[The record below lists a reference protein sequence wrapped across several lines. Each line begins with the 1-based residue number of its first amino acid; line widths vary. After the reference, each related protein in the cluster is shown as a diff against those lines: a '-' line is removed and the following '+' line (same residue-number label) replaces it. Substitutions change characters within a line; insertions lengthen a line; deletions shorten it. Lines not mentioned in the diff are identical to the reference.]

1 MGHRILDA
9 RATVR
14 YMSGLLRRRHGA
26 LWGGRRSRTAPAG
39 PSSSLHIPDALGLRF
54 RGVDDLEPGLIID
67 DRYEVRRLLGR
78 GGMSAIYE
86 VAHRYTTRHLA
97 LKVLNGAYAS
107 HSIARRQLLDEA
119 RALGAVRHPYVIEVH
134 DAGFD
139 GSRVYVVTE
148 LLEGRS
154 LDGLLAARARLAWSD
169 VARVARHVTIA
180 LAATHGVGVLHRD
193 VKPSNVMI
201 VRGVQGELSKLLDF
215 GVAALPKGAG
225 DPAGADMLVGTPEY
239 MSPEQVRGDAMDAR
253 SDLYSLGITLFECLQ
268 GEVPMPGGLDVAQ
281 RRAVLPSLPPL
292 LSVCGDVPRSLAAIV
307 DRLLHPVPAFRFPSA
322 RSLLDALDASGLC
335 RTPTRFLD
343 DSEPEPEGRRQ
354 TMSGERVAT
363 PAGEEPPKR
372 RSLRAYYQT
381 PLRVVAAGG
390 EVIDGRS
397 EDISIAGM
405 LVIAHATLPEGERVV
420 VRFALPTSGNLV
432 QCSAVV
438 SWARHRAS
446 TQRGRAAFGLEFV
459 DPPEALTEAV
469 QRYAE
474 LMQRDG

>member
-1 MGHRILDA
+1 MPGRASGTYTGRA
-9 RATVR
+9 RRGCGAA
-14 YMSGLLRRRHGA
+14 LRQRRA
-26 LWGGRRSRTAPAG
+26 
-39 PSSSLHIPDALGLRF
+39 SSTLHIAEGEGLPCC
-54 RGVDDLEPGLIID
+54 GVEDLEPGLIID

-154 LDGLLAARARLAWSD
+154 LDGLLAARGRLGWSA

-215 GVAALPKGAG
+215 GVAALPKGAA
-225 DPAGADMLVGTPEY
+225 DPAMADMLVGTPEY

-253 SDLYSLGITLFECLQ
+253 SDLYSLGIALFECLH

-281 RRAVLPSLPPL
+281 RRAVLPSLPSVS
-292 LSVCGDVPRSLAAIV
+292 SVCVDVPRSLADIV
-307 DRLLHPVPAFRFPSA
+307 DRLLHPVPAFRFPTA

-343 DSEPEPEGRRQ
+343 DDEAQPEARRQ
-354 TMSGERVAT
+354 TMSGARVEA

-372 RSLRAYYQT
+372 RSVRSYYQT
-381 PLRVVAAGG
+381 PLRVVSEGG

-397 EDISIAGM
+397 EDISIGGM
-405 LVIAHATLPEGERVV
+405 LVIAGAALPEGERVV

-438 SWARHRAS
+438 GWSRQRAA

-459 DPPEALTEAV
+459 DAPEALIEAV
-469 QRYAE
+469 RRYTE
-474 LMQRDG
+474 LMQREGQGGP

>member
-1 MGHRILDA
+1 MPGRASGTYTGRARRGCGAALRQR
-9 RATVR
+9 RAT
-14 YMSGLLRRRHGA
+14 S
-26 LWGGRRSRTAPAG
+26 T
-39 PSSSLHIPDALGLRF
+39 LHIPEGEGLPCC
-54 RGVDDLEPGLIID
+54 GVEDLEPGLIID

-154 LDGLLAARARLAWSD
+154 LDGLLAARGRLGWSA

-215 GVAALPKGAG
+215 GVAALPKGAA
-225 DPAGADMLVGTPEY
+225 DPAMADMLVGTPEY

-253 SDLYSLGITLFECLQ
+253 SDLYSLGIALFECLH

-281 RRAVLPSLPPL
+281 RRAVLPSLPSVS
-292 LSVCGDVPRSLAAIV
+292 SVCDDVPRSLADIV

-343 DSEPEPEGRRQ
+343 DEPEPQPEARRQ
-354 TMSGERVAT
+354 TMSGARVGT

-372 RSLRAYYQT
+372 RSVRAYYQT
-381 PLRVVAAGG
+381 PLRVVAEGG

-397 EDISIAGM
+397 EDISIGGM
-405 LVIAHATLPEGERVV
+405 LVIAGAALPEGERVV

-438 SWARHRAS
+438 GWSRQRAA
-446 TQRGRAAFGLEFV
+446 TQRGRAAFGLEFI
-459 DPPEALTEAV
+459 DAPEALVEAIR
-469 QRYAE
+469 RYTE
-474 LMQRDG
+474 LMQREGQGGP